1 MLLATHHDSLVGS
14 IDLDHVKR
22 GSRGN
27 PQALALAHGEI
38 MNAAVLADHF
48 PARCYQLS
56 RSIRQTFAT
65 VSQVGID
72 EPLVIAARNKTYLLR
87 IGLLGQR
94 QAVLAGKLAHL
105 RLRQIAQGEKRSA
118 KLLLRESEEEIGLI
132 LAAICGTLK
141 QHAAAGVVVLNPSI
155 VSGSDTIGANLLRD
169 NQQLIELQMIVAE
182 AARDGRAP
190 REIFGN
196 KGTHYIALKA
206 LFMIDNIVRDAN
218 VLGDTARVM
227 DIVERTTAAG
237 HILWH
242 SLMSS
247 QPPLVPEL
255 HGQADDVVPLCTHH
269 GRDGGGIHTA
279 R

>member
-1 MLLATHHDSLVGS
+1 MAKGLGLTRVLCNPSTANDDILVVENGRLTRSDGPLRLIESHEHLICRSLFQHRWRGVVPMANFHGDPYRLMQILNGDEVHSPSTQGSRVEMLLATHHDSLVGS

-132 LAAICGTLK
+132 LAAICGTL
-141 QHAAAGVVVLNPSI
+141 
-155 VSGSDTIGANLLRD
+155 
-169 NQQLIELQMIVAE
+169 
-182 AARDGRAP
+182 
-190 REIFGN
+190 
-196 KGTHYIALKA
+196 
-206 LFMIDNIVRDAN
+206 
-218 VLGDTARVM
+218 
-227 DIVERTTAAG
+227 
-237 HILWH
+237 
-242 SLMSS
+242 
-247 QPPLVPEL
+247 
-255 HGQADDVVPLCTHH
+255 
-269 GRDGGGIHTA
+269 
-279 R
+279 